1 MGVVIYGVV
10 FCEWIIYLFTWKEF
24 IDVVNRIEVFLVERV
39 GARIDLQ
46 HGSVRGGVT
55 RHSKEK
61 GIKNMYTLPS
71 DRLANNSRG

>member
-1 MGVVIYGVV
+1 M
-10 FCEWIIYLFTWKEF
+10 FAWKEF

-39 GARIDLQ
+39 GARVDLQ

-61 GIKNMYTLPS
+61 AFIKTCIH
-71 DRLANNSRG
+71 RLIS